1 MVTNIFNY
9 NNKLYLLMSV
19 MINKNDS
26 YEFYFHL
33 IDDILKE
40 IEEKLSVPYSKE
52 YCEIISLKKVINK
65 SLYHL

>member
-1 MVTNIFNY
+1 MYMVTNIFNY

-40 IEEKLSVPYSKE
+40 IEEKLSVHIPRNIVK
-52 YCEIISLKKVINK
+52 
-65 SLYHL
+65 